1 MSIQASNSDKLDKQS
16 QTIQATQASQY
27 QLLNTTNSQSNFH
40 NTQYHKYKNDYTVD
54 YRYICIKKDL
64 FDVNLVQ
71 LNYSNIK
78 YNNYIEIIYK
88 SPTILLEGLF
98 FKTPP
103 ISANYISIY
112 TKDKQYTNHSNTHS
126 NTNTNYN
133 NNNISIKLLLN
144 QKEHPQFIQILRSI
158 DEYISGYINRF
169 SAEIDKEMH
178 NEDLTSTES
187 RTIAMLRYEQIIKYN
202 TNYSRYANS
211 YANSGSHNH
220 ISTVDTQFMYLK
232 SYLDKAMISELEKK
246 ISDKKYIF
254 TFNISNI
261 YFGNNT
267 LIPLIKCNR
276 CEVVY

>member
-1 MSIQASNSDKLDKQS
+1 MSILANNSDELDKKLQTT
-16 QTIQATQASQY
+16 QTIQPTHNTQY
-27 QLLNTTNSQSNFH
+27 QLLNTTNSQTNFH
-40 NTQYHKYKNDYTVD
+40 NTQYHKHKNDYTVD

-112 TKDKQYTNHSNTHS
+112 TKDKQYSNTYS
-126 NTNTNYN
+126 NTNTTYN

-169 SAEIDKEMH
+169 SAEIDKELH
-178 NEDLTSTES
+178 NEDATSTES
-187 RTIAMLRYEQIIKYN
+187 RTIAMLKYEQIIKYN
-202 TNYSRYANS
+202 TSYNRYANS
-211 YANSGSHNH
+211 YANGNYHNST
-220 ISTVDTQFMYLK
+220 STVETQFMYLK

-276 CEVVY
+276 CEVVI